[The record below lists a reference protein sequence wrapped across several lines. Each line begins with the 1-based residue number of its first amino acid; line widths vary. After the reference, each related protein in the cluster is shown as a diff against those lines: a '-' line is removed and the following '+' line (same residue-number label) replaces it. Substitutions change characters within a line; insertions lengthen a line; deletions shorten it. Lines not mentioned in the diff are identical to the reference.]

1 MTVPPHLDA
10 APDSSVSLR
19 DVVRFVRRYWP
30 ALLVAPLVGVLAT
43 ALWSIVQTPRY
54 TSTTSAVVSIGAA
67 DNIGVALTADNLAK
81 SKAQQ
86 YAELGDSRALAES
99 VVQELSFPL
108 SVEDALEATEVTS
121 ARGGA
126 LLEITAEESTPE
138 RAQELSQ
145 AWTQALAERVQN
157 LESGATTPGSSI
169 ISVEV
174 LSDADVPTTSSW
186 PDIPIVLALGA
197 GTGLLIGLAYALARH
212 LLDNRIRSAATIEER
227 YGLSALGTIPQVER
241 SKRGAAGAQERLLV
255 DQHTDA
261 RGPESFRITEA
272 FKELRTNLEFLR
284 PDNAP
289 RVITITSA
297 HSGEGKSSVA
307 ASLAVTL
314 AQVGRDVVLVDADL
328 RRPVLAE
335 ALGVMGGVGVTDV
348 MLGRATVQDVLQ
360 TVAGLPNLA
369 FIGAGRI
376 PPNPSEILSSDRFH
390 DMVRSL
396 AENALVLIDAPP
408 LLPVT
413 DGAILARRFDGCVL
427 VVSAGRPTVDELD
440 KAVSNVRNIEGDILG
455 VVLNRVPTKGSEA
468 SSYHY
473 YGQSYYGRRED
484 EVPPARQP

>member
-19 DVVRFVRRYWP
+19 DVLRFVRRYWP

-108 SVEDALEATEVTS
+108 SVEDALEATGVES
-121 ARGGA
+121 APGGA
-126 LLEITAEESTPE
+126 LLEITAEESTSE

-145 AWTQALAERVQN
+145 AWTQALAERVQD
-157 LESGATTPGSSI
+157 LESSESAPGSSI
-169 ISVEV
+169 ISVEI
-174 LSDADVPTTSSW
+174 LADANLPASPSW
-186 PDIPIVLALGA
+186 PNIPLVLALGA
-197 GTGLLIGLAYALARH
+197 GTGLLIGLGYALARH
-212 LLDNRIRSAATIEER
+212 LLDNRIRSSSMIEER
-227 YGLSALGTIPQVER
+227 YGLSILGTIPQVGR
-241 SKRGAAGAQERLLV
+241 PKKDATGARARIFV
-255 DQHTDA
+255 DQQAETHNRAT
-261 RGPESFRITEA
+261 FRTTEA
-272 FKELRTNLEFLR
+272 FKELRTNIDFLR
-284 PDNAP
+284 PDDAP
-289 RVITITSA
+289 QVITVTSA
-297 HSGEGKSSVA
+297 HPGEGKSSIVTN
-307 ASLAVTL
+307 LAVTL
-314 AQVGRDVVLVDADL
+314 AQAGREVVLIDADL
-328 RRPVLAE
+328 RRPVLSE
-335 ALGVMGGVGVTDV
+335 TLGLVGGVGVTDV
-348 MLGRATVQDVLQ
+348 MLGQATVRDVAQ
-360 TVAGLPNLA
+360 TVVDLPNLS

-376 PPNPSEILSSDRFH
+376 PPNPSEILGSDRFH

-396 AENALVLIDAPP
+396 ADNALVLIDAPP

-440 KAVSNVRNIEGDILG
+440 KAISNVQNIGGHILG
-455 VVLNRVPTKGSEA
+455 VVLNRVPTTGSEA

-473 YGQSYYGRRED
+473 YGQTYYGQED
-484 EVPPARQP
+484 TTTTRGG

>member
-1 MTVPPHLDA
+1 MTVPPPLDA
-10 APDSSVSLR
+10 ASESSVSLR

-30 ALLVAPLVGVLAT
+30 VLLIAPLVGVLVT
-43 ALWSIVQTPRY
+43 ALWAVVQTPRY
-54 TSTTSAVVSIGAA
+54 TSTTSAVVSIGAG

-81 SKAQQ
+81 SKAPQ

-99 VVQELSFPL
+99 VVQRLSFPL
-108 SVEDALEATEVTS
+108 SVEDALEATEVISTPD
-121 ARGGA
+121 GA
-126 LLEITAEESTPE
+126 LLEINAEEASAA

-145 AWTQALAERVQN
+145 AWTRALAERVRD
-157 LESGATTPGSSI
+157 LESSETPPGSSI
-169 ISVEV
+169 VSVEV
-174 LSDADVPTTSSW
+174 LADANMPTSPSW
-186 PDIPIVLALGA
+186 PDIPVVLALGA

-212 LLDNRIRSAATIEER
+212 LLDNRIRSTDTIEER
-227 YGLSALGTIPQVER
+227 YGLSVLGTIPQVER

-255 DQHTDA
+255 GQQVDT
-261 RGPESFRITEA
+261 RGPESFRIAEA
-272 FKELRTNLEFLR
+272 FKELRTNLDFLR

-297 HSGEGKSSVA
+297 HPGEGKSSVA
-307 ASLAVTL
+307 ASLALTL
-314 AQVGRDVVLVDADL
+314 AQAGRDIVLIDADL

-335 ALGVMGGVGVTDV
+335 SFGVVGGVGVTDV
-348 MLGRATVQDVLQ
+348 MLGRATVQEVIQ

-376 PPNPSEILSSDRFH
+376 PPNPSEILGSDRFH

-396 AENALVLIDAPP
+396 AENALILIDAPP

-413 DGAILARRFDGCVL
+413 DAAILARRFDGCVL

-440 KAVSNVRNIEGDILG
+440 KAVSNVRNIDGDILG

-473 YGQSYYGRRED
+473 YGQTYYSRED
-484 EVPPARQP
+484 DAPPARQS